1 MKVCTTCG
9 TEYPDEQSF
18 CPTDGSPL
26 KSTGGVA
33 DLVGSIVD
41 GKFRIT
47 KKLGEGG
54 MGAVYLGEHVKMGR
68 MSAIKV
74 MSKSMANDPDAIARF
89 NREASNASRIAHNN
103 VCGIYD
109 FGETDDG
116 IIYLAME
123 FIEGEVLTD
132 LIEREGALAP
142 KRAPNLLKQT
152 ADALEAAHE
161 LGIVHRDLKPDN
173 IMIARSRDGTDL
185 VKVVDFGIAKA
196 VGGDDEG
203 QHVTKT
209 GLVVGTPEYMS
220 PEQLSGDKV
229 DGRSDIYSLALV
241 FFRMLT
247 GTLPFQADTAQEI
260 MIKRLTDEPMKLAE
274 ALPSGAFP
282 AGLQQTM
289 DKALQ
294 RMPGNR
300 YQHAAQFGSDAVR
313 AAGDMAD
320 VAPSVDT
327 DGATQLL
334 DSSEITSQAEAEPL
348 FEQGEWDELA
358 DEGTAIIPST
368 RVSGAMSAP
377 TPDTPMPSPAVA
389 SKKTPVG
396 AIAAAVGALVIGG
409 VGTVVIMNRGQGD
422 PAPQDTVSQTT
433 TNPVTPVTEPAPSP
447 ANGTQRTEGNR
458 RPGNQQQAI
467 SPQPTGP
474 RPTGTERVA
483 TARDSEAVVP
493 PPATTPTNPP
503 WLSLDGAEDRLVDF
517 LLALNQSNA
526 AAIRDTAT
534 AYYNAIGISDR
545 DRATAAYVTAN
556 AFSSLDDRLSA
567 LEWARR
573 ALQLDPNNR
582 SYQRL
587 VNDLESGAG
596 S

>member
-18 CPTDGSPL
+18 CPTDGASL
-26 KSTGGVA
+26 KSTGAVA
-33 DLVGSIVD
+33 DLVGSIID

-54 MGAVYLGEHVKMGR
+54 MGAVYLGEHVRMGR

-103 VCGIYD
+103 VCSIYD

-123 FIEGEVLTD
+123 FIEGEALTD

-142 KRAPNLLKQT
+142 KRAADILKQT

-173 IMIARSRDGTDL
+173 IMIARSREGADL

-196 VGGDDEG
+196 IGGDDEG
-203 QHVTKT
+203 QQVTKT

-247 GTLPFQADTAQEI
+247 GTLPFQADTAQEV
-260 MIKRLTDEPMKLAE
+260 MIKRLTDEPMKLVD

-282 AGLQQTM
+282 SGLQQTL

-294 RMPGNR
+294 RMPGDR
-300 YQHAAQFGSDAVR
+300 FEHAEQFGSDAVR
-313 AAGDMAD
+313 AVGDMAD
-320 VAPSVDT
+320 VAPNVDT

-334 DSSEITSQAEAEPL
+334 DSSEITGQAEAM
-348 FEQGEWDELA
+348 A

-368 RVSGAMSAP
+368 RVSGAISAP

-389 SKKTPVG
+389 PKKTPVG
-396 AIAAAVGALVIGG
+396 AIAAVVGALVIGG
-409 VGTVVIMNRGQGD
+409 GGAFVMMNRGSSG
-422 PAPQDTVSQTT
+422 PAPQDTSQMTN
-433 TNPVTPVTEPAPSP
+433 NPVTSVTEPQGDQANANQRQGADPPP
-447 ANGTQRTEGNR
+447 ANQERTNT
-458 RPGNQQQAI
+458 
-467 SPQPTGP
+467 PTPSNP
-474 RPTGTERVA
+474 RPTNTERVA
-483 TARDSEAVVP
+483 IPVAARDSDVETKPGVTAP
-493 PPATTPTNPP
+493 SNPD
-503 WLSLDGAEDRLVDF
+503 WLSVQNAEDN
-517 LLALNQSNA
+517 LL
-526 AAIRDTAT
+526 
-534 AYYNAIGISDR
+534 
-545 DRATAAYVTAN
+545 
-556 AFSSLDDRLSA
+556 
-567 LEWARR
+567 
-573 ALQLDPNNR
+573 
-582 SYQRL
+582 
-587 VNDLESGAG
+587 
-596 S
+596 

>member
-142 KRAPNLLKQT
+142 KRAANLLKQT

-196 VGGDDEG
+196 VGGDEEG

-260 MIKRLTDEPMKLAE
+260 MIKRLTDDPMKLAE

-300 YQHAAQFGSDAVR
+300 YEHAAQFGSDAVR
-313 AAGDMAD
+313 AASDMAD
-320 VAPSVDT
+320 AAPSVDP

-334 DSSEITSQAEAEPL
+334 DSSEITSQAEAM
-348 FEQGEWDELA
+348 A
-358 DEGTAIIPST
+358 DEGTAIIPGT
-368 RVSGAMSAP
+368 RISATMSAP

-389 SKKTPVG
+389 PKKTPVG
-396 AIAAAVGALVIGG
+396 AIAAAVGTLVIGG
-409 VGTVVIMNRGQGD
+409 VGTVVVMNRGQED
-422 PAPQDTVSQTT
+422 PVPQDAVSQTT
-433 TNPVTPVTEPAPSP
+433 TNPVTQVTEPPP
-447 ANGTQRTEGNR
+447 TPTNGTQRREGDPR
-458 RPGNQQQAI
+458 LGNQQQAI
-467 SPQPTGP
+467 SLQPTDP
-474 RPTGTERVA
+474 RATNPERVA
-483 TARDSEAVVP
+483 DPAADRDSEVVTDP
-493 PPATTPTNPP
+493 PVTAPSNPAWMSVDRASDHLFDLMGT
-503 WLSLDGAEDRLVDF
+503 LDA
-517 LLALNQSNA
+517 ATA
-526 AAIRDTAT
+526 AAVRDTAT
-534 AYYNAIGISDR
+534 LYFNAIGMADP
-545 DRATAAYVTAN
+545 DKALAAYVLAN
-556 AFSSLDDRLSA
+556 ALSTLEDATALD
-567 LEWARR
+567 WARTAAR
-573 ALQLDPNNR
+573 LDPSDR
-582 SYQRL
+582 AYTQL
-587 VNDLESGAG
+587 VADLERGGG

>member
-1 MKVCTTCG
+1 MKICTTCG

-18 CPTDGSPL
+18 CPTDGSSL

-33 DLVGSIVD
+33 DLVGSIID

-142 KRAPNLLKQT
+142 KRAANLLKQT

-196 VGGDDEG
+196 VGGDEEG

-260 MIKRLTDEPMKLAE
+260 MIKRLTDEPIKLAE

-300 YQHAAQFGSDAVR
+300 YEHAAQFGSDAVR
-313 AAGDMAD
+313 AVSDLAD
-320 VAPSVDT
+320 AAPSVDT
-327 DGATQLL
+327 DGATQLI
-334 DSSEITSQAEAEPL
+334 DSSEITSPAEAM
-348 FEQGEWDELA
+348 A

-389 SKKTPVG
+389 PKKTPVG
-396 AIAAAVGALVIGG
+396 AIAAVVGALVIGG
-409 VGTVVIMNRGQGD
+409 GGAVFMINRGSSD
-422 PAPQDTVSQTT
+422 PAPQDTSQMT
-433 TNPVTPVTEPAPSP
+433 TNPVTSVTEPQGDQANANQRPGADRTP
-447 ANGTQRTEGNR
+447 ANQERTNTSTSS
-458 RPGNQQQAI
+458 N
-467 SPQPTGP
+467 PQPTN
-474 RPTGTERVA
+474 TERVA
-483 TARDSEAVVP
+483 IPVAARDSEVVTQP
-493 PPATTPTNPP
+493 GVTAPSNPA
-503 WLSLDGAEDRLVDF
+503 WLSVENAEDN
-517 LLALNQSNA
+517 LLELMFRFDEPNPNY

-534 AYYNAIGISDR
+534 AYFNATGISDK
-545 DRATAAYVTAN
+545 DKALAAFVTAQ
-556 AFSSLDDRLSA
+556 AIFDGTQDRLRA
-567 LEWARR
+567 RDWAQQ
-573 ALQLDPNNR
+573 AVQLDGSNR
-582 SYQRL
+582 SYRNL
-587 VNDLESGAG
+587 LTELGGG
-596 S
+596 SS